1 MYRTSGRVSAA
12 KGNRLAVPGSGSSP
26 GEGNGNPLHYS
37 CLENPMDGGAWWA
50 TVNGVTNSRTQLS
63 DFTFTSME
71 NINHIGK
78 MTVNKKIYTTV
89 LGSAIIIKVFLG
101 QICR

>member
-1 MYRTSGRVSAA
+1 
-12 KGNRLAVPGSGSSP
+12 
-26 GEGNGNPLHYS
+26 
-37 CLENPMDGGAWWA
+37 MDCITDSMDMGLVGLQEFAMDKEAWWA

-63 DFTFTSME
+63 DFTFTSMK

-89 LGSAIIIKVFLG
+89 LGSAIIIKVSLG